1 MSEAEI
7 NNLFQLNY
15 QIFLVSVDQ
24 CMQSF
29 AQWEF
34 LPPTV
39 TDIYWETVKHYH
51 DRGPPSPTRSLYRSQ
66 PASLRTSCMCSI
78 RATRSAT
85 PTSRSACNAPKRW
98 GGANRSESGAQY
110 SSRRRASYKVKI
122 FCLKNVSLSDVL
134 SKTSATQMYHRRS
147 LRAILWFLE
156 KHSSLSALSN
166 TFRTFLEFLELF
178 KRTKLLNFESNLR
191 KF

>member
-7 NNLFQLNY
+7 NNLFQLDY

-29 AQWEF
+29 TQGEF
-34 LPPTV
+34 QPPTV

-51 DRGPPSPTRSLYRSQ
+51 DKGPPSPTRSLYRSQ
-66 PASLRTSCMCSI
+66 PASLRTSCTCSI

-85 PTSRSACNAPKRW
+85 PRSRSACNAPTHKRW
-98 GGANRSESGAQY
+98 DGANRSESGAQY
-110 SSRRRASYKVKI
+110 SGRRRASYKVKI

-134 SKTSATQMYHRRS
+134 SKTSATQVYHRRS
-147 LRAILWFLE
+147 LWAILRFFG
-156 KHSSLSALSN
+156 K
-166 TFRTFLEFLELF
+166 
-178 KRTKLLNFESNLR
+178 K
-191 KF
+191 